1 MFNKKSV
8 IILCVILHLA
18 ISLKSSN
25 FCFIKQQV
33 CKGFYNEY
41 EMYQT
46 KCEKMNCHGK
56 FNYDCG
62 FHVCSNNMT
71 DCNSY
76 KQFDSY
82 IKLILQMQSINSIIT
97 SDQIKTKK
105 SFKMFNK
112 QIRSCQNQNY
122 EFKSDDFCLNG
133 KDCKIVKNYSFH
145 KIKFMKSTVC
155 KCPIKQSFRCGE
167 YCTSDSIACDYHR
180 LNENKSFLVSSNIN
194 NCGNQNVTILK
205 SNFINL
211 W

>member
-1 MFNKKSV
+1 
-8 IILCVILHLA
+8 
-18 ISLKSSN
+18 
-25 FCFIKQQV
+25 
-33 CKGFYNEY
+33 
-41 EMYQT
+41 
-46 KCEKMNCHGK
+46 
-56 FNYDCG
+56 
-62 FHVCSNNMT
+62 
-71 DCNSY
+71 
-76 KQFDSY
+76 
-82 IKLILQMQSINSIIT
+82 MQSINSIIT